1 MIQVLRI
8 RVQHLNGSNVISSVR
23 LPIKLSFSSKE
34 EMEQDRKRREVK
46 LQWKLDQKY
55 KDDTPKASVLYDYK
69 EIIIE

>member
-23 LPIKLSFSSKE
+23 LPIKLEFSSKE
-34 EMEQDRKRREVK
+34 EMEQDRKKREVK

-69 EIIIE
+69 EVPDE

>member
-23 LPIKLSFSSKE
+23 LPIKLAFSSKE

-55 KDDTPKASVLYDYK
+55 KDDTPKVSVLYDYK
-69 EIIIE
+69 EII

>member
-1 MIQVLRI
+1 LIQVLRI

-46 LQWKLDQKY
+46 LQWKLEQKY

-69 EIIIE
+69 EVPDE

>member
-1 MIQVLRI
+1 LIQVLRI